1 MNKIFYIS
9 ILAAFAVTSC
19 SPSAE
24 KKEKKESQNDTSKK
38 MSFHVDSIGE
48 QTLNG
53 EYVKKYI
60 NGIIQIK
67 GDYRNGQRNGL
78 WQSWYPSGTL
88 WSETTFK
95 AGVKEGTT
103 ITYYENGMVRYR
115 GFYKNDERAGKWKM
129 FDESGKFQ
137 KEIDYSKEQ
146 K

>member
-24 KKEKKESQNDTSKK
+24 EKEKKESQNDTSKK

-115 GFYKNDERAGKWKM
+115 GFYKNDERAGKWKI